1 MNILYHLGFG
11 YCTVLGSI
19 AVYPRPS
26 VGRGRRCV
34 TLGTEKDK
42 ATWETS
48 KPLPHPA
55 FASTNDIPR
64 FQVLH
69 FGVPCKISFESSAG
83 GVPVAAQWV
92 KNPTKCLRGCRFDP
106 WLCTV
111 G

>member
-1 MNILYHLGFG
+1 M
-11 YCTVLGSI
+11 
-19 AVYPRPS
+19 
-26 VGRGRRCV
+26 

-55 FASTNDIPR
+55 FTSTNDIPR

-83 GVPVAAQWV
+83 GVRLAAYLD
-92 KNPTKCLRGCRFDP
+92 KNTTMELRGCRFAL
-106 WLCTV
+106 WLCSV